1 MRSALLL
8 PALLFCACGGEP
20 TPPAA
25 ASLAQDDAEGAVLE
39 YLSRMDGERRGM
51 MNVSR
56 EDGRLLRLL
65 VESTGARNVIEIG
78 TSNGYSAIWIAL
90 GLRGSDGHLTTYEID
105 AERAQLARDHFAASG
120 VADRITLIEGDAHA
134 EVRKL
139 TEPIDLLF
147 LDADKNGYLDYLQV
161 LKPLV
166 RPGGLIVAH
175 NMRLPPPD
183 PRFVEAITGDPELE
197 TLFLGME
204 GAGMGVALKKR

>member
-1 MRSALLL
+1 
-8 PALLFCACGGEP
+8 
-20 TPPAA
+20 
-25 ASLAQDDAEGAVLE
+25 
-39 YLSRMDGERRGM
+39 MDGERRGM

-90 GLRGSDGHLTTYEID
+90 GLRSTGGHLTTYEID
-105 AERAQLARDHFAASG
+105 AERAQLARDHFTAGG
-120 VADRITLIEGDAHA
+120 VADLVTLIEGDAHA

-147 LDADKNGYLDYLQV
+147 LDADKNGYLDYLQT

-175 NMRLPPPD
+175 NMRVPPPD
-183 PRFVEAITGDPELE
+183 PRFVEAITSDPELE
-197 TLFLGME
+197 TLFLGMQ